1 MGESPFASGGPLVRH
16 TVQMLLGREQERLAI
31 DRVLTDARAGR
42 SGVLALVGEPGIGKT
57 ALLEHAVTS
66 AKGMQV
72 LRARG
77 VESEAEVPFASLAE
91 LLRPALAGIDRIP
104 APQAKA
110 LSGALALSPATALD
124 RFAIGAAT
132 LSLISAYA
140 DERPVLLV
148 IDDAHLLDRSSA
160 AALLFAFR
168 RLIDDPIA
176 VVLAIREGEPSLLDG
191 ADLRIL
197 RLAGLSRLQAGE
209 LLGSLPA
216 DSVDRVFRATGGN
229 PLALLELADDA
240 EAMVDEPVVAPA
252 PLSTSLTMA
261 FSRRL
266 ERLPDAT
273 RRMLLVAAAGDS
285 RDLAVLARAAGQVG
299 VGVEDLSAAEDAGL
313 IELSD
318 GGAGFTHPLIRAAA
332 YAGASAPER
341 REAHAALAAA
351 LPDQE
356 LDRRSWHLAAA
367 AVGPDDGVSAALEA
381 AGQRAQ
387 DRSAYAVAAG
397 AYEHAARLAIADD
410 SRARLLCDAADAA
423 WLAGDAVRTGR
434 LLDDARLQTS
444 DPRLLARADQLRGHL
459 LLRRGP
465 VSEGYPLLAEAAER
479 VAAVD
484 PERAVVMLAESVF
497 GAFYAGHTAAMVTAA
512 ERAAEIRA
520 TTDSDRAA
528 FFAEMA
534 AAMAMVGQGRGEDG
548 AAHARRADVIL
559 QASGQLRDDPR
570 LVMWA
575 TFPSMWLREA
585 GGVRDPIER
594 ASEQARA
601 RGAAGSLPVLLHLLA
616 RDEATTDRWPAATA
630 NFAEAIEL
638 ADELGQRSELAV
650 ALAGVAWLEAR
661 QGREQDCRRH
671 ADQAVALCDELGM
684 GTFGVWA
691 VQALGDL
698 ELGLGRPSD
707 SVIHHEAQVA
717 AMRDRAIADVDLSPA
732 PELVDAYL
740 RLGDRRRADEV
751 TAQYVAAAE
760 AKGQPW
766 ALARA
771 ARCRGMIAVD
781 DSWERA
787 FAEALELHERGLD
800 VFEHA
805 RTRLAL
811 GARLR
816 REKQRSRS
824 RAELRLALETFERLG
839 ADPWAEQARV
849 ELAATGEHARRRDPS
864 TLDDLTPQ
872 EFQIARL
879 LAGGMTTREAAAA
892 AFLSPKTVEYH
903 LRNTYRKLGIRT
915 RDDLAAAL
923 RDQ

>member
-1 MGESPFASGGPLVRH
+1 
-16 TVQMLLGREQERLAI
+16 
-31 DRVLTDARAGR
+31 
-42 SGVLALVGEPGIGKT
+42 
-57 ALLEHAVTS
+57 
-66 AKGMQV
+66 
-72 LRARG
+72 
-77 VESEAEVPFASLAE
+77 
-91 LLRPALAGIDRIP
+91 
-104 APQAKA
+104 
-110 LSGALALSPATALD
+110 
-124 RFAIGAAT
+124 
-132 LSLISAYA
+132 
-140 DERPVLLV
+140 
-148 IDDAHLLDRSSA
+148 
-160 AALLFAFR
+160 
-168 RLIDDPIA
+168 
-176 VVLAIREGEPSLLDG
+176 
-191 ADLRIL
+191 
-197 RLAGLSRLQAGE
+197 
-209 LLGSLPA
+209 
-216 DSVDRVFRATGGN
+216 
-229 PLALLELADDA
+229 
-240 EAMVDEPVVAPA
+240 MVDEPVVAPA

-717 AMRDRAIADVDLSPA
+717 AMRDRASPTSIFRRPRA
-732 PELVDAYL
+732 ASMPTC
-740 RLGDRRRADEV
+740 GSDRRRRGRGGALLPPPRSPRGSPGRLPALPARRGMLRDPDWARAFEEAERS
-751 TAQYVAAAE
+751 THAPSTCSNTPAPACPRPAAASRK
-760 AKGQPW
+760 AAIPKP
-766 ALARA
+766 RA
-771 ARCRGMIAVD
+771 AA
-781 DSWERA
+781 
-787 FAEALELHERGLD
+787 
-800 VFEHA
+800 A
-805 RTRLAL
+805 RSRRSSGSAPTVGRT
-811 GARLR
+811 GAR
-816 REKQRSRS
+816 
-824 RAELRLALETFERLG
+824 RAG
-839 ADPWAEQARV
+839 S
-849 ELAATGEHARRRDPS
+849 ATGEHARRRDPS

-903 LRNTYRKLGIRT
+903 LRNTYRKLGIRS
-915 RDDLAAAL
+915 REELDGRNGQRPVVNKRSQAPFIHL
-923 RDQ
+923 RQHDHRGTERQKSVRPLRVGHRHAHAPV